1 MSRNS
6 LNVLADKLAE
16 KSGLSQ
22 IESEL
27 FIRKMFDVCHQGLD
41 ADKMV
46 KMRWL
51 GTFKVTS
58 VKDRESVDVNT
69 GERILI
75 EGRDKISFTPDNIL
89 KEIVNKPFAQFE
101 TVVVN
106 EGVDFDSIDKK
117 YEDSL
122 EDEEQEREQDV
133 IRPAVDVVEPLLPEN
148 AFSTESTV
156 SGVIDFLD
164 IPETPS
170 LDAPETPSEDSNVVV
185 IGEETAEISEETA
198 EISEEKESEVD
209 TSVQESEK
217 VMEETMESCAETV
230 ESHAE
235 TVESH
240 AETSN
245 DLPVSD
251 SLEEP
256 KEEVVATVSDN
267 IRKDISDD
275 EAGSDDEV
283 DSDDEADSADESASD
298 DESDSADESDSDDE
312 SDSADESDSDDE
324 EEIRRRHFI
333 IPKYMVIVASITLL
347 LLIGGFG
354 WFAFNYGQ
362 MAAQRDHLA
371 TQLAQYKK
379 GKESGMK
386 LAKVQSQE
394 QILQQK
400 ARQDSLRMAQA
411 SEAIKAAEKADSLKT
426 IAAEKEMSEKKQ
438 KSDHILLAENKK
450 VSEKVVA
457 EKKMAE
463 QKKLDKAAEPAK
475 VTPGKYDSDPRVR
488 TGAYRIVGVDQIVTV
503 GDHQTLTTLSKRY
516 LGPGMECYIEALN
529 GTSTIKSGQK
539 IKIPKLELK
548 KKKAK

>member
-1 MSRNS
+1 MSKNS
-6 LNVLADKLAE
+6 LNVLAEKLAE

-27 FIRKMFDVCHQGLD
+27 FIRKMFDVCHQGLA

-69 GERILI
+69 GERIII

-122 EDEEQEREQDV
+122 EDEEQEREQEV
-133 IRPAVDVVEPLLPEN
+133 IKPAVDVVEPLLPEN
-148 AFSTESTV
+148 SFSTESTA

-170 LDAPETPSEDSNVVV
+170 EESNVVV
-185 IGEETAEISEETA
+185 IGEETAEIP
-198 EISEEKESEVD
+198 EEKESEVD

-217 VMEETMESCAETV
+217 VMEETMDSCAETV
-230 ESHAE
+230 ESHG
-235 TVESH
+235 
-240 AETSN
+240 ETSN
-245 DLPVSD
+245 ELPVSD

-256 KEEVVATVSDN
+256 KEEFAANVSDN
-267 IRKDISDD
+267 SRKDISDN
-275 EAGSDDEV
+275 EAE
-283 DSDDEADSADESASD
+283 SDDEA
-298 DESDSADESDSDDE
+298 
-312 SDSADESDSDDE
+312 
-324 EEIRRRHFI
+324 EIRRRHFI

-371 TQLAQYKK
+371 LQLAQYKE
-379 GKESGMK
+379 GKESVMK
-386 LAKVQSQE
+386 FAKVKSQE

-411 SEAIKAAEKADSLKT
+411 SEAVKAAEKADSLKM
-426 IAAEKEMSEKKQ
+426 IAAEKAMSEKNQ
-438 KSDHILLAENKK
+438 KSDHIQLADNKK

-457 EKKMAE
+457 EKKMAD
-463 QKKLDKAAEPAK
+463 QKKLDKAAEHAK
-475 VTPGKYDSDPRVR
+475 VTSGKYDSDPRVR

-503 GDHQTLTTLSKRY
+503 GDHQTLSSLSKRY

-529 GTSTIKSGQK
+529 GNSTIKSGQK

>member
-1 MSRNS
+1 MSKNS

-27 FIRKMFDVCHQGLD
+27 FIRKMFDVCHQGLA

-69 GERILI
+69 GERIII

-122 EDEEQEREQDV
+122 EDEEQEREQEV
-133 IRPAVDVVEPLLPEN
+133 IKPAVDVVEPLLPEN
-148 AFSTESTV
+148 SFSTESTA

-170 LDAPETPSEDSNVVV
+170 EESNVVV
-185 IGEETAEISEETA
+185 IGEETAEIP
-198 EISEEKESEVD
+198 EEKESEVD

-217 VMEETMESCAETV
+217 VMEETMDSCAETV
-230 ESHAE
+230 ESHG
-235 TVESH
+235 
-240 AETSN
+240 ETSN
-245 DLPVSD
+245 ELPVSD

-256 KEEVVATVSDN
+256 KEEFAANVSDN
-267 IRKDISDD
+267 SRKDISDN
-275 EAGSDDEV
+275 EAE
-283 DSDDEADSADESASD
+283 SDDEA
-298 DESDSADESDSDDE
+298 
-312 SDSADESDSDDE
+312 
-324 EEIRRRHFI
+324 EIRRRHFI

-354 WFAFNYGQ
+354 WFAFNYGL

-371 TQLAQYKK
+371 LQLAQYKE
-379 GKESGMK
+379 GKESVMK
-386 LAKVQSQE
+386 FAKVKSQE

-411 SEAIKAAEKADSLKT
+411 SEAVKAAEKADSLKM
-426 IAAEKEMSEKKQ
+426 IAAEKAMSEKNQ
-438 KSDHILLAENKK
+438 KSDHIQLADNKK

-457 EKKMAE
+457 EKKMAD
-463 QKKLDKAAEPAK
+463 QKKLDKAAEHAK
-475 VTPGKYDSDPRVR
+475 VTSGKYDSDPRVR

-503 GDHQTLTTLSKRY
+503 GDHQTLSSLSKRY

-529 GTSTIKSGQK
+529 GNSTIKSGQK

>member
-1 MSRNS
+1 MSKNS

-27 FIRKMFDVCHQGLD
+27 FIRKMFDVCHQGLA

-69 GERILI
+69 GERIII

-133 IRPAVDVVEPLLPEN
+133 IKPAVDVVEPLLPEN
-148 AFSTESTV
+148 SSSTESTA

-170 LDAPETPSEDSNVVV
+170 EESNVVV
-185 IGEETAEISEETA
+185 IGEETA

-217 VMEETMESCAETV
+217 VMEETMDSCAETV
-230 ESHAE
+230 ESH
-235 TVESH
+235 S
-240 AETSN
+240 ETSN
-245 DLPVSD
+245 ELPVSD

-256 KEEVVATVSDN
+256 KEEFAANVSDN
-267 IRKDISDD
+267 SRKDISDN
-275 EAGSDDEV
+275 EAE
-283 DSDDEADSADESASD
+283 SDDEA
-298 DESDSADESDSDDE
+298 
-312 SDSADESDSDDE
+312 
-324 EEIRRRHFI
+324 EIRRRHFI

-371 TQLAQYKK
+371 LQLAQYKE
-379 GKESGMK
+379 GKESVMK
-386 LAKVQSQE
+386 FAKVKSQE

-411 SEAIKAAEKADSLKT
+411 SEAVKAAEKADSLKT
-426 IAAEKEMSEKKQ
+426 IAAEKAMSEKNQ
-438 KSDHILLAENKK
+438 KSDHIQLADNKK
-450 VSEKVVA
+450 ASEKVVA
-457 EKKMAE
+457 EKKMAD
-463 QKKLDKAAEPAK
+463 QKKLDKAAEHAK
-475 VTPGKYDSDPRVR
+475 VTSGKYDSDPRVR

-503 GDHQTLTTLSKRY
+503 GDHQTLSLLSKRY

-529 GTSTIKSGQK
+529 GNSTIKSGQK